1 LVKQRK
7 SSNKKKIVIAV
18 VVLLFAIT
26 IPVAY
31 FIHYSSTVLAA
42 PSITKDPNLKVE
54 DMVNGLSSPTS
65 MAFIDNNNILV
76 LEKGGQVRLVSNG
89 ILQAKPVLQV
99 SVDTQSER
107 GLLGIAIMNSSILSN
122 LDNNSSATVNKINN
136 NNNNKF
142 VFLYY
147 TESIGGGSD
156 LRNRVYKYTWD
167 EQNRSL
173 INPVL
178 LLDLPALPGPNHDG
192 GKLVIGPDN
201 YLYAVIGD
209 LNHRGHLQNIKDGPA
224 PDDTSVILRVNPNN
238 GSAAKDNPF
247 INDPN
252 IAMHKYYA
260 YGIRNSFGLAF
271 DPLTGYLWQT
281 ENGPESYDEINVVKP
296 GFNSGW
302 IKVMGPLLRNEMTDT
317 TIPSSS
323 SSIGNNQLVNFP
335 GSHYVDPVFSWKNT
349 VAVTGI
355 EFIKSL
361 ALGDK
366 YKNNIF
372 VGDYNNGNLYYF
384 EINKTRTGITL
395 DSNQEKTGL
404 SSLVVDNDSQLAAVT
419 FGTGF
424 GGISDIK
431 TGPKDGFV
439 YVLSIND
446 GSIYR
451 IEPSSLVS
459 DTTINT
465 KNR

>member
-1 LVKQRK
+1 MANSRK
-7 SSNKKKIVIAV
+7 SFNKITIVIAIVLFLAV
-18 VVLLFAIT
+18 V

-31 FIHYSSTVLAA
+31 FIHNSSTVLAA
-42 PSITKDPNLKVE
+42 PSIIKDPNLKVE
-54 DMVNGLSSPTS
+54 DIVNGLSSPTS

-89 ILQAKPVLQV
+89 VLQANPVLQV
-99 SVDTQSER
+99 SVDTESER
-107 GLLGIAIMNSSILSN
+107 GLLGIAVMNGSNSSNPNNGSP
-122 LDNNSSATVNKINN
+122 DNNKINN
-136 NNNNKF
+136 NNNKL

-147 TESIGGGSD
+147 TESIGGGTD

-178 LLDLPALPGPNHDG
+178 ILDLPALPGPNHDG
-192 GKLVIGPDN
+192 GKLVIGPDH

-209 LNHRGHLQNIKDGPA
+209 LNHRGQLQNIKDGPP
-224 PDDTSVILRVNPNN
+224 PDDTSVIFRVNPNN
-238 GSAAKDNPF
+238 GSPAMDNPF
-247 INDPN
+247 INDS
-252 IAMHKYYA
+252 ITAMHKYYA
-260 YGIRNSFGLAF
+260 YGVRNSFGLAF
-271 DPLTGYLWQT
+271 DPIKGYLWQT
-281 ENGPESYDEINVVKP
+281 ENGPDIYDEINVVKP

-302 IKVMGPLLRNEMTDT
+302 IKVMGPLSRNVMTDT
-317 TIPSSS
+317 TTTTPASET
-323 SSIGNNQLVNFP
+323 NNPPQLVNFP
-335 GSHYVDPVFSWKNT
+335 NSHYIDPVFSWKNPI
-349 VAVTGI
+349 AVTDI

-361 ALGDK
+361 TLGEK

-384 EINKTRTGITL
+384 EVNSTRTGIKP
-395 DSNQEKTGL
+395 DINQVKAGL
-404 SSLVVDNDSQLAAVT
+404 SSLVVDNDNQLAAVT

-439 YVLSIND
+439 YILSIND

-451 IEPSSLVS
+451 IVPSSFVFITNS
-459 DTTINT
+459 NT